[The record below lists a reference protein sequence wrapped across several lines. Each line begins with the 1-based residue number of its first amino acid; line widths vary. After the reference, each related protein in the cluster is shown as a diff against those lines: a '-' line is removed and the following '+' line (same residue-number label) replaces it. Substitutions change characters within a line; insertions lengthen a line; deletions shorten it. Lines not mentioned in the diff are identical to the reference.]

1 MSQKHIEGL
10 REDFDAF
17 NRTGQINID
26 RLAPDFEMHQ
36 AASVID
42 TAGIFRGRDS
52 LQQSLDELQGA
63 FEGLWFEAEKFF
75 ESPAGEIVVFVR
87 VRGRGVGSGV
97 EIDNRI
103 AWVWAFRREEAVRL
117 VVYEEQ
123 TEALEAVGLRE

>member
-1 MSQKHIEGL
+1 MSQEHINRL
-10 REDFDAF
+10 RTDLDAF
-17 NRTGQINID
+17 NRTGEINID

-42 TAGIFRGRDS
+42 TAGAFRGRGA
-52 LQQSLDELQGA
+52 LQQSLGELQGA
-63 FEGLWFEAEKFF
+63 FEGLRFEAEKFF
-75 ESPAGEIVVFVR
+75 EAAGGEIVVFMR

-103 AWVWAFRREEAVRL
+103 AWVWTFRGDEAIRL

-123 TEALEAVGLRE
+123 AEAVEAVGSR

>member
-1 MSQKHIEGL
+1 MSQEHIDWL
-10 REDFDAF
+10 REDFKVF
-17 NRTGQINID
+17 NGTGEINVA

-42 TAGIFRGRDS
+42 TAGVFRGRDA
-52 LQQSLDELQGA
+52 LQQSLGELQGA
-63 FEGLWFEAEKFF
+63 FVGLRFEAEKFF
-75 ESPAGEIVVFVR
+75 EAPADEIVVFIR

-103 AWVWAFRREEAVRL
+103 AWVWTFRGEEAIRL
-117 VVYEEQ
+117 VVYEQQ